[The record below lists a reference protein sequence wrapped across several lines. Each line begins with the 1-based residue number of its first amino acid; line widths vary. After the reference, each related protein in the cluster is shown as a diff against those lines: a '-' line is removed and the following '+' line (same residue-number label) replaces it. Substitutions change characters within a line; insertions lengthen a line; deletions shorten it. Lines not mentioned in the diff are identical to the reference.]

1 MHLFNQARNLR
12 SLGRKRR
19 VRKEIHGNDGR
30 GSEGRGEGWIHT
42 IIMHH
47 CWEGAKVTLFES
59 LDQGGIIYCT
69 NPLIFDDNF
78 SKFRV
83 KWCVLFV
90 CIFSYL
96 FLRLS

>member
-42 IIMHH
+42 IIIHH
-47 CWEGAKVTLFES
+47 CWEGVKVTLLES
-59 LDQGGIIYCT
+59 IDQGGIIYCMD
-69 NPLIFDDNF
+69 PLILDDQI
-78 SKFRV
+78 SKLKM
-83 KWCVLFV
+83 KWSVI
-90 CIFSYL
+90 CILYIF
-96 FLRLS
+96 